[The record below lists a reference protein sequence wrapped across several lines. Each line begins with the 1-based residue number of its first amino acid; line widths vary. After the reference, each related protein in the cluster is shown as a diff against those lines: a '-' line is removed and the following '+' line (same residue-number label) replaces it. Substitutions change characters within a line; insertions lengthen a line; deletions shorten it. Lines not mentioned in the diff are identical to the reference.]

1 MRYVLRNLHPSFVRC
16 TWILGPQY
24 RSEPDAVSS
33 TIECA
38 LVVHAKSYPEHPY
51 QLRFDLNS
59 SRNRMRYVL
68 HNLHPSI
75 VSDIFWILGPQYRS
89 EPNAVSPIVECA
101 LIVNAKSYP
110 EHSYQLRFDLNSSRN
125 LMRTV
130 CVIFTQVLL
139 IYLDIRDPVSK

>member
-1 MRYVLRNLHPSFVRC
+1 
-16 TWILGPQY
+16 
-24 RSEPDAVSS
+24 
-33 TIECA
+33 
-38 LVVHAKSYPEHPY
+38 
-51 QLRFDLNS
+51 
-59 SRNRMRYVL
+59 MRYVL
-68 HNLHPSI
+68 HNFHPSI

-101 LIVNAKSYP
+101 LIVHAKSYP

-125 LMRTV
+125 RMRTV

>member
-101 LIVNAKSYP
+101 LIVHAKSYAKQ
-110 EHSYQLRFDLNSSRN
+110 E
-125 LMRTV
+125 
-130 CVIFTQVLL
+130 I
-139 IYLDIRDPVSK
+139 

>member
-68 HNLHPSI
+68 RNLHPSF
-75 VSDIFWILGPQYRS
+75 VRCTWILGPQYRS

-101 LIVNAKSYP
+101 LIVHAKSYP

>member
-1 MRYVLRNLHPSFVRC
+1 MRYVWRNLHPSFVRC

-68 HNLHPSI
+68 HNFHPSI

-101 LIVNAKSYP
+101 LIVHAKSYP

>member
-101 LIVNAKSYP
+101 LIVHAKSYP